1 MHGAE
6 FIIHNFL
13 MKTKKI
19 YYILAL
25 ITILLAGCSG
35 DDSLL
40 TTDESGTRT
49 SDNVI
54 TLGVKE
60 VKSPVTRA
68 QHTGSMDFTQ
78 LETTGFGV
86 YGYEGDAAYNS
97 TTTVYNLFAAN
108 TPVTFIDGGT
118 APTTNL
124 DIPGSWKYADTTEE
138 LKEWKADKKYT
149 FFAYAPYMSADE
161 CTDTDAGINSIST
174 GTGDPTIQYTVA
186 TNPAESVDL
195 LWGVRTDTSDKTGLP
210 WIDLMQGQTTSAV
223 LFTFYHALCAI
234 GLHAQVMVDQEN
246 DLDNLGDLSKLGKIG
261 DANGCKVTLKSIT
274 ITPKG
279 FPNAE
284 PAVAATLF
292 HKSAKLNLNNTKA
305 HQPLWQDHSWTISSL
320 MLDDG
325 STDGHG
331 AIDDS
336 LLDPNPSDF
345 SAANPSNT
353 SVMSNTSVPGI
364 VETANTQHI
373 IKGDNL
379 FMLIPQDAQDY
390 DITIEYFLTYKTEI
404 GYHREAKTGTAKIK
418 NLELAAGM
426 KYYLN
431 LVFGLTTFKLN
442 VMATDWVGETQNT
455 TVVIETGTS
464 AGNSLAK

>member
-19 YYILAL
+19 YYILGL
-25 ITILLAGCSG
+25 ITMLLAGCSG

-40 TTDESGTRT
+40 TTDEPGTRT
-49 SDNVI
+49 SGNVI

-68 QHTGSMDFTQ
+68 QHTGSMDFAQ

-86 YGYEGDAAYNS
+86 YGYEGDAEYNYS
-97 TTTVYNLFAAN
+97 TKEYNLFAPN
-108 TPVTFIDGGT
+108 TPVTFISGGT
-118 APTTNL
+118 PPTTNL
-124 DIPGSWKYADTTEE
+124 DIPGSWKYTDTAEG
-138 LKEWKADKKYT
+138 LKEWKAGKKYT
-149 FFAYAPYMSADE
+149 FFAYAPYMAEGGTAPGITSVSA
-161 CTDTDAGINSIST
+161 GN
-174 GTGDPTIQYTVA
+174 GDPTIGYTVA
-186 TNPAESVDL
+186 EDPASSVDL

-210 WIDLMQGQTTSAV
+210 WIDIQKGQTTSAV

-234 GLHAQVMVDQEN
+234 GLHAQVMVDQKN
-246 DLDNLGDLSKLGKIG
+246 DTDNLGDLSQLGKIG
-261 DANGCKVTLKSIT
+261 DADGCKVTLKSIT

-292 HKSAKLNLNNTKA
+292 HKSAKLNLNNTNTP
-305 HQPLWQDHSWTISSL
+305 HQPKWTEKTGTIAKL
-320 MLDDG
+320 VLDDG

-345 SAANPSNT
+345 SDANPSNT

-364 VETANTQHI
+364 TESANTQAI
-373 IKGDNL
+373 IAGDNM